1 MTGQEI
7 RQKYLDFFKAR
18 GHAEIK
24 PSRIVLDNDPS
35 TLFTSS
41 GMQPLIPYLLGEIHP
56 SGVRLVNSQPS
67 FRSGDI
73 EEVGD
78 NRHTTFFEM
87 LGNWSLGDYF
97 KKEQLE
103 WLYQFLVEELKLDP
117 KRFHVTVFEGND
129 LIPKDEETFNIWKD
143 LKLPEE
149 RIYFYGID
157 KNWWSKSGTPDQMP
171 VGEIGGTDSE
181 VFYEFP
187 QVEHDPKYGESCHP
201 HCDCG
206 HFLEIGNSVFIEY
219 KRSLPFA
226 DAKGKK
232 TGDREF
238 EKLPQKNVDFG
249 GGLERL
255 TAATNDNPDIFQI
268 DLLFSIIRIIEQ
280 KTGKSYG
287 EPESAPLMRVIADHL
302 RAATFLI
309 LDGVVPSNKLQ
320 GYVLRRLL
328 RRSAV
333 KMRTLSGKLNP
344 SDSASMIQIILTE
357 YNGLFDINAEKE
369 LDRVV
374 DVVIEEMA
382 RFQKTLEKGLKE
394 IEKIGKNGNVTGK
407 MLFDLYQT
415 WGFPYELSK
424 EELEARGIIVPPY
437 REFVLEWNLHKQA
450 SRTASAGMFKGGLAG
465 HSEVEIIY
473 HTATHLL
480 HQALRDVL
488 GPEVFQKGSNINEE
502 RLRFD
507 FSYDKKMTDEEIE
520 KIENLVNQKI
530 EEDLKVDRKFMS
542 VSEAKKLNAIG
553 LFDEKYGQE
562 VSIYCIGP
570 GYTLDSESRDQRDR
584 GGYYSVEFC
593 GGPHVE
599 HTGTIGGIKITK
611 EEGVSSGIRRIR
623 AEIMIR

>member
-1 MTGQEI
+1 MNSKDV
-7 RQKYLDFFKAR
+7 RQKYLDFFKNKN
-18 GHAEIK
+18 HVEIK
-24 PSRIVLDNDPS
+24 PARIVLDNDQT

-41 GMQPLIPYLLGEIHP
+41 GMQPLIPYLLGEVHP
-56 SGVRLVNSQPS
+56 SGVRLVNSQAC

-78 NRHTTFFEM
+78 NSHTTFFEM

-97 KKEQLE
+97 KKEELE
-103 WLYQFLVEELKLDP
+103 WLFQFLIEELKLDP
-117 KRFHVTVFEGND
+117 KRFHITVFEGNH

-143 LKLPEE
+143 LGIPEE

-187 QVEHDPKYGESCHP
+187 QVEHNPKYGEICHP

-232 TGDREF
+232 TGDSEF
-238 EKLPQKNVDFG
+238 EKLHQKNVDFG

-255 TAATNDNPDIFQI
+255 TAATNDNPDVFQI

-280 KTGKSYG
+280 NTGKNYEEVENASQ
-287 EPESAPLMRVIADHL
+287 MRIIADHL

-309 LDGVVPSNKLQ
+309 LDGVVPSNKLH

-333 KMRTLSGKLNP
+333 KMRALSGKLDTN
-344 SDSASMIQIILTE
+344 DFASMIQIILNE
-357 YNGLFDINAEKE
+357 YNGLFDAVKD

-374 DVVIEEMA
+374 NVVTEEIG
-382 RFQKTLEKGLKE
+382 RFQKTLDKGLKE
-394 IEKIGKNGNVTGK
+394 IEKIKEIDGK
-407 MLFDLYQT
+407 LAFDLYQT
-415 WGFPYELSK
+415 YGFPYEVT
-424 EELEARGIIVPPY
+424 EELFRQKGQQINKEQF
-437 REFVLEWNLHKQA
+437 REEFEKHREL
-450 SRTASAGMFKGGLAG
+450 SRTASSGMFKGGLAG
-465 HSEVEIIY
+465 HSEIEIKY

-507 FSYDKKMTDEEIE
+507 FSFDRKLTNEEIKKVE
-520 KIENLVNQKI
+520 DLVNAKI
-530 EEDLKVDRKFMS
+530 KEDLEVDRKFMS
-542 VSEAKKLNAIG
+542 VLEAKELNAIG

-570 GYTLDSESRDQRDR
+570 GYSLDPEAKDTRARS
-584 GGYYSVEFC
+584 GYYSVEFC

-599 HTGTIGGIKITK
+599 HTGTIGGLKIVK
-611 EEGVSSGIRRIR
+611 EEATSAGIRRIY
-623 AEIMIR
+623 AELI